1 MKGKYMEKLYEINE
15 LATEYYQQK
24 LFKSKEAQEYLR
36 RRQINNESIDLF
48 KIGYAPKEN
57 ELYEYLLKRGYN
69 DGSIKN
75 SSLIIED
82 TIDKFSNRIVF
93 PNLDDKGRVISFS
106 ARTINDNTKPK
117 YINSIIHK
125 KTKNLYGINI
135 AKDYVEKYI
144 ILVEGATDVITL
156 NQAGIKNVVALLG
169 TELTE
174 EQCHLIKR
182 ITNTVIVALDCDLAG
197 KSATR
202 RIIKILNKCGIKSK
216 MLNVEKAKDP
226 DEYIKKF
233 EKNSFKEL
241 IDNVLLQI

>member
-1 MKGKYMEKLYEINE
+1 MEKSYEINE
-15 LATEYYQQK
+15 LATEYYHQK
-24 LFKSKEAQEYLR
+24 LLESKEAQEYLR
-36 RRQINNESIDLF
+36 KRKINNESIALF
-48 KIGYAPKEN
+48 QIGYAPKEN
-57 ELYEYLLKRGYN
+57 ELYEYLLNKGYN
-69 DGSIKN
+69 DELIKN

-93 PNLDDKGRVISFS
+93 PNIDEKKRVISFS
-106 ARTINDNTKPK
+106 ARTINDNIKPK
-117 YINSIIHK
+117 YINSFDSTIHK
-125 KTKNLYGINI
+125 KMQNFYGINI

-226 DEYIKKF
+226 DEYIKNF
-233 EKNSFKEL
+233 EINNFKEL
-241 IDNVLLQI
+241 INAILKI

>member
-24 LFKSKEAQEYLR
+24 LLESKEAQEYLR
-36 RRQINNESIDLF
+36 ERQINNESIALF
-48 KIGYAPKEN
+48 QIGYAPKEN
-57 ELYEYLLKRGYN
+57 ELYEYLLNKGYN
-69 DGSIKN
+69 DELIKN

-93 PNLDDKGRVISFS
+93 PNIDDKGRVISFI
-106 ARTINDNTKPK
+106 ARTINDNIKPK

-135 AKDYVEKYI
+135 AKDCVEKYI
-144 ILVEGATDVITL
+144 VLVEGATDVITL

-174 EQCHLIKR
+174 EQCNLIKR
-182 ITNTVIVALDCDLAG
+182 FTNNVIVALDNDLAG
-197 KSATR
+197 KNATKG
-202 RIIKILNKCGIKSK
+202 IIKIINNFDIKSK
-216 MLNVEKAKDP
+216 ILNIEKAKDP
-226 DEYIKKF
+226 DEYIRKF
-233 EKNSFKEL
+233 EVNSFKEL
-241 IDNVLLQI
+241 IDNAT